1 MRQTLKIIKIPDKD
15 VATATYSISL
25 LCFVWL
31 FATLAMMET
40 NNEFSSS
47 VFFFLVLV
55 LTYLGEFLIS
65 IHTLE
70 IVRYL
75 EIMYMPLSLEST
87 IVVVVR
93 YFKIIFFTLCFV
105 MCRTF

>member
-1 MRQTLKIIKIPDKD
+1 MDEGTAGVKEKVWLGARTMRQTLKIIKIPDRD

-31 FATLAMMET
+31 FATLAMLEI

-47 VFFFLVLV
+47 VLLFLV
-55 LTYLGEFLIS
+55 LTYLCEVLIS

-70 IVRYL
+70 IVRDW
-75 EIMYMPLSLEST
+75 
-87 IVVVVR
+87 
-93 YFKIIFFTLCFV
+93 KLCT
-105 MCRTF
+105 CP